1 MSRSDLLIIAAMMPL
16 VVYHSMKVGE
26 AMALNQSFL
35 WPELAVTV
43 VADADRLADREE
55 RRMNWTVDPNAQ
67 RLCLARLESPD
78 HDHRC
83 GAPYGHGG
91 PEHCCQ
97 VCGGWYRRDGGEAT
111 A

>member
-1 MSRSDLLIIAAMMPL
+1 
-16 VVYHSMKVGE
+16 
-26 AMALNQSFL
+26 
-35 WPELAVTV
+35 
-43 VADADRLADREE
+43 
-55 RRMNWTVDPNAQ
+55 MNWTVDPNEQ

-83 GAPYGHGG
+83 GAPFGHGG